1 MKRHPK
7 ILRYREDRWPLA
19 YTLMVLAVQL
29 LLFFAV
35 RNLWITALCVVLFQP
50 VQAVAIACNH
60 YQHHIN
66 VFTVR
71 WLNRAYEVILFLQT
85 GTPPYLITLHHN
97 LGHHPHYL
105 EPELDT
111 LRWQNPGGSPR
122 SLLECLVKNF
132 AGHLTWTVAIGRR
145 YPKVYR
151 RFKIMTAVSFAVL
164 FILIYLDPV
173 KAMIVFA
180 GPMLLAIFNVARLG
194 YDQHAGLDLD
204 GDLGHLGA
212 SRNIESRLYNLVTF
226 NSGYHTAHHVRPGLH
241 WSRLPEFHRRLRDRI
256 PAHLRSA
263 GHGPQRSEPQ
273 IAAKARST

>member
-1 MKRHPK
+1 MKRVV
-7 ILRYREDRWPLA
+7 RYPEDRWPLA

-29 LLFFAV
+29 GLFFWV
-35 RNLWITALCVVLFQP
+35 ESLWATALFVLLFQP

-71 WLNRAYEVILFLQT
+71 GLNRAYEVILFLQT

-105 EPELDT
+105 EPERDT
-111 LRWQNPGGSPR
+111 LRWQRPEGSPR
-122 SLLECLVKNF
+122 SRLECLVKNF
-132 AGHLTWTVAIGRR
+132 AGHLTFTVTIGRR

-151 RFKIMTAVSFAVL
+151 RFKIMTAVSLTILAVL
-164 FILIYLDPV
+164 LDLDV
-173 KAMIVFA
+173 AKAMIVFV
-180 GPMLLAIFNVARLG
+180 GPMLLAIANVTRLG

-204 GDLGHLGA
+204 GHLGA

-241 WSRLPEFHRRLRDRI
+241 WSRLPELHRQLRDRI
-256 PAHLRSA
+256 PTNLR
-263 GHGPQRSEPQ
+263 
-273 IAAKARST
+273 